1 MLNYQ
6 RVDHFY
12 WKPHEVFGYPFLY
25 LVASPCGSQWHA
37 EALLVDGSRKKRLDD
52 WHLGCEFIAKHPG
65 EQSFHSC
72 TSGKMMKNGSVLS
85 KFPLPTWGQLSV
97 AFSAQTP
104 FKVSPN
110 PSNQQRLNLQS
121 QQHQLLPWIWWKP
134 IERLALATE
143 QPAMLDLSRRVSAQ
157 QVSWRRLLPYWV
169 GLKGGLWHHFKILSL
184 ALSDKR
190 NQLLYI
196 YIFIYICILYIYV
209 YYIYIHTTI

>member
-85 KFPLPTWGQLSV
+85 KFPLPT
-97 AFSAQTP
+97 
-104 FKVSPN
+104 
-110 PSNQQRLNLQS
+110 
-121 QQHQLLPWIWWKP
+121 
-134 IERLALATE
+134 
-143 QPAMLDLSRRVSAQ
+143 
-157 QVSWRRLLPYWV
+157 
-169 GLKGGLWHHFKILSL
+169 
-184 ALSDKR
+184 
-190 NQLLYI
+190 
-196 YIFIYICILYIYV
+196 
-209 YYIYIHTTI
+209 